1 MNIFKVDKNLYDIRL
16 DLEEVNIKNFIS
28 SWVYKDKELCYL
40 VDPGPVLT
48 IKRLKQ
54 GLDKLGIG
62 KNDLNFILLTHI
74 HLDHAG
80 GIGHLVSLYPQSQV
94 ICHPR
99 GIKHLISPEKLWEG
113 SLKILGNMARLY
125 GKVKPVPENRIKYQ
139 NYIAN
144 GKIKV
149 IETPGHA
156 PHHQS
161 YLFDRYLFVGEAG
174 GFHIS
179 LSKSFYMRPATPPIF
194 EYEISN
200 SSIQKLLSENLKD
213 YKICY
218 PHLGMSE
225 NAEKMLLIAQEQL
238 SLWIQIITDFYETNK
253 RSDLIEELMSKL
265 KEKDKY
271 FANYELLDKDLK
283 KRELT
288 FAGNSIRGILGY
300 IQKRKKENND

>member
-1 MNIFKVDKNLYDIRL
+1 MNILKVDKNLYDIRL
-16 DLEEVNIKNFIS
+16 DLEEVQIRNFIS
-28 SWVYKDKELCYL
+28 SWVYKDKDLCFL
-40 VDPGPVLT
+40 VDPGPALI

-54 GLDKLGIG
+54 GLDKLGIR

-80 GIGHLVSLYPQSQV
+80 GIGHLVSLYPQAQV

-99 GIKHLISPEKLWEG
+99 GIKHLINPEKLWEG
-113 SLKILGNMARLY
+113 SLKILGDMARIY

-144 GKIKV
+144 RKIKV
-149 IETPGHA
+149 IETLGHA

-179 LSKSFYMRPATPPIF
+179 LPKSFYMRPATPPIF

-218 PHLGMSE
+218 PHLGMSK
-225 NAEKMLLIAQEQL
+225 NAEKMLIIAQEQL
-238 SLWIQIITDFYETNK
+238 SLWIQIITELYEINE
-253 RSDLIEELMSKL
+253 RSDLIEELMSEL
-265 KEKDKY
+265 KKKDIY
-271 FANYELLDKDLK
+271 FANYELLDKDIK

-300 IQKRKKENND
+300 IQKKKEESNN